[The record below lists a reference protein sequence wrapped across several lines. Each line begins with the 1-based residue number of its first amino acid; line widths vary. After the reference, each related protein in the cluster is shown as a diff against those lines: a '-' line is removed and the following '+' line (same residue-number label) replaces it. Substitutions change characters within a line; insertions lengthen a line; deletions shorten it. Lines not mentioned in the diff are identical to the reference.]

1 MTTKIFLSIVV
12 LNIFI
17 LKAFSQGVHFGMTTG
32 TNLLGLEVGY
42 SLKDNFHT
50 GVQIIPNNGFGSTN
64 GANYEGV
71 YLRTNF
77 KESGIGNYGGDIS
90 FSHRIFFT
98 GNIGIVNSKIAEQYL
113 YDNDNNIYKTIPAS
127 KNTRLGGYVGGGI
140 EFIWGYKGKITTPIE
155 IGYGY
160 MPSYYAQLS
169 STLSSINSST
179 YIEKT
184 TSVFYVGLG
193 VRYYFRKNYG

>member
-1 MTTKIFLSIVV
+1 MTSKIFLSIVV

-17 LKAFSQGVHFGMTTG
+17 LKTFSQGVHFGMTTG

-77 KESGIGNYGGDIS
+77 KESGI
-90 FSHRIFFT
+90 
-98 GNIGIVNSKIAEQYL
+98 
-113 YDNDNNIYKTIPAS
+113 
-127 KNTRLGGYVGGGI
+127 
-140 EFIWGYKGKITTPIE
+140 
-155 IGYGY
+155 
-160 MPSYYAQLS
+160 
-169 STLSSINSST
+169 
-179 YIEKT
+179 
-184 TSVFYVGLG
+184 
-193 VRYYFRKNYG
+193 